1 MISANNTTSSL
12 DSEMFITDD
21 YWQLIRYN
29 YEQIRHAELKASLI
43 VSLYSIFFTIAYTF
57 DILDEENIYSFDSS
71 SPLIYLKI
79 ATVIPPIIFTI
90 LSFSSCVNCFL
101 PRLKISV
108 KPSPLFFGDVQKNWP
123 STSNYSNELIKVMDN
138 DDEYKLHL
146 SQMAYV
152 TGTIADTKFKFV
164 GNGIR
169 YLVRSIVFF
178 LIFFILVY
186 I

>member
-71 SPLIYLKI
+71 SPLIYLKV
-79 ATVIPPIIFTI
+79 ATVIPPIICTI

-108 KPSPLFFGDVQKNWP
+108 NPSPLFFGDIKPNWGKF
-123 STSNYSNELIKVMDN
+123 SDYSKELINVMDN
-138 DDEYKLHL
+138 DKEYKIHL

-152 TGTIADTKFKFV
+152 TGSIADQKFKYV
-164 GNGIR
+164 SKSIR
-169 YLVRSIVFF
+169 HLSKSVVFF
-178 LIFFILVY
+178 LLFFITIL